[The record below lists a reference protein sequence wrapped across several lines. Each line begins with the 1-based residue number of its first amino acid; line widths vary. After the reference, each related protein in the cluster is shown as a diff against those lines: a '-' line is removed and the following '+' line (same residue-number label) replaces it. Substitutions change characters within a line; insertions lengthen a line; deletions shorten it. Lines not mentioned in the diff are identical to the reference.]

1 MKDFLGQ
8 KLEIG
13 DDVVFMQINY
23 RTLKKGKILKFTPKK
38 VEIEY
43 CSHPNCDENDRE
55 QFLQLPS
62 QIVKIVP
69 GNLR

>member
-23 RTLKKGKILKFTPKK
+23 RTLKMGKIIKFTPKM
-38 VEIEY
+38 VEIDY
-43 CSHPNCDENDRE
+43 DGRE
-55 QFLQLPS
+55 QIKQLPT
-62 QIVKIVP
+62 QVVKICSK
-69 GNLR
+69 